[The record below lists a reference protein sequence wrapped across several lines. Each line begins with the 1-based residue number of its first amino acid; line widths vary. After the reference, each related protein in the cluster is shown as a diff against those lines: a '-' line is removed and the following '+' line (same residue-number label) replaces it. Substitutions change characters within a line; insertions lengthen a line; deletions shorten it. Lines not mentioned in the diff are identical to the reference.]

1 MLKLIEEML
10 NTRFAYED
18 DDAYYP
24 CDDSGVDIFEAVAQ
38 MFIAEEFPPEDY
50 SIEYETVFTSTGMD
64 IAILS
69 VAFVDWGKL
78 YHETFTVISR

>member
-10 NTRFAYED
+10 NARFAD
-18 DDAYYP
+18 KHGLIYYP
-24 CDDSGVDIFEAVAQ
+24 TDDNGVDIFEAVAQ

-50 SIEYETVFTSTGMD
+50 SIEYETVFTSTAQD
-64 IAILS
+64 IAVLS

-78 YHETFTVISR
+78 YHETFTVITC